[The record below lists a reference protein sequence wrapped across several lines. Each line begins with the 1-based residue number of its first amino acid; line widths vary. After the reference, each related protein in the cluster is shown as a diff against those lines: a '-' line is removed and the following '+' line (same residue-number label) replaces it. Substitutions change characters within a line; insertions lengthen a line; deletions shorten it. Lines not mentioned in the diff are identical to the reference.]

1 MVSERKEE
9 LTSNDNILILR
20 TLMERAKQEDK
31 KLFMIFLDLEKAFDR
46 VIRKKLWN
54 IIKKIL
60 KNKKLVRVMQALYK
74 ENTMVFN
81 LGEFVTEEVEL
92 NNGLRQGCQLSPIF
106 FELYEEETIIRL
118 LISALGVK
126 IGNSNLPCLAYADD
140 IVLLAEEEIEMLKIL
155 ETVAEQLNLKFSI
168 SAKL

>member
-60 KNKKLVRVMQALYK
+60 KNLKK
-74 ENTMVFN
+74 
-81 LGEFVTEEVEL
+81 
-92 NNGLRQGCQLSPIF
+92 
-106 FELYEEETIIRL
+106 
-118 LISALGVK
+118 
-126 IGNSNLPCLAYADD
+126 SNL
-140 IVLLAEEEIEMLKIL
+140 EFIEPGSL
-155 ETVAEQLNLKFSI
+155 
-168 SAKL
+168 